1 MSGPRVFLEYLRL
14 GHFGAFHNYTVGPFE
29 SQLNVVLG
37 ANESGKTTLAS
48 LVGGVLFGWGK
59 GSLARNDY
67 RPEYGDRSG
76 ALLFSDGRTL
86 AREGEDAPVTGAVE
100 LMEDIDKDTFHT
112 MFSLDSDELRSLRNS
127 TDTTAKLL
135 TASTGTASS
144 PAAALARL
152 NIQLE
157 SFTAPEGECSIPHL
171 IERRNA
177 LREQQQIAS
186 DQADRWRAHDRELH
200 GLTEER
206 EAMAERVEESR
217 RLVESLAAAKAA
229 VCSLDAERTKLTA
242 EIERLNVSRNE
253 ATAAL
258 EEHERGLDER
268 LVRMTGNEDR
278 SLRDRLDVLAAQQQR
293 LAHATDVARTNY
305 TSSAAVYEALLE
317 TVNEEED
324 RRNQQAEHRI
334 QVAFCVVVPAV
345 LFLLGVPLFIEGRA
359 TASLSYMAIGFLLSV
374 FAFIMVVA
382 GFALL
387 FRPDKAGSA
396 RKQRFEDAQWVMVQ
410 DAKKMEACQAE
421 ESQFATRVAH
431 ELADEGLSRAEGS
444 LRQARVL
451 LDEARDARSA
461 MALCRQRQ
469 QAAIARAAQVSD
481 RLGEIA
487 AERAAALEQAG
498 LPPDASQV
506 DVDGEYDRRLRQR
519 AGLLEAFEEMN
530 RRAGEL
536 EAVLSQA
543 ARSTEFDRCKIE
555 VQQVCTRLDEAKT
568 DFGRLLLAKRMLE
581 AALATWEATQQ
592 PEVYAQAS
600 RLLALMTEGRWVE
613 VSLTSE
619 GALQVTDAA
628 GIVRPP
634 AHLSLGTCQ
643 QLYLSLRI
651 ALLSSAA
658 TVGRSIPVLA
668 DDILVNFDD
677 RRRLGAARA
686 LVELSQHRQVI
697 LFTGHENVARAL
709 KKAAKQAS
717 SPAVLIEL

>member
-1 MSGPRVFLEYLRL
+1 MSTPRVFLEHIRI
-14 GHFGAFHNYTVGPFE
+14 GHFGGFHNRTIGPFG
-29 SQLNVVLG
+29 SQLNVVFG

-48 LVGGVLFGWGK
+48 LVGGVLFGWSDGASA
-59 GSLARNDY
+59 GNDY
-67 RPEYGDRSG
+67 RPDYGERSG
-76 ALLFSDGRTL
+76 ALLFSDGRAL
-86 AREGEDAPVTGAVE
+86 SREGENAPVSGAVE
-100 LMEDIDKDTFHT
+100 LMEDIDEDTFHT
-112 MFSLDSDELRSLRNS
+112 MFSLDSDELRGLRNS
-127 TDTTAKLL
+127 TDATAKLL
-135 TASTGTASS
+135 TASTGTAAS
-144 PAAALARL
+144 PAEALARL
-152 NIQLE
+152 NTQIDA
-157 SFTAPEGECSIPHL
+157 FTALDGERSIPRL
-171 IERRNA
+171 LARRNE
-177 LREQQQIAS
+177 LREQQQAAS
-186 DQADRWRAHDRELH
+186 DQADRWRAQDRELH
-200 GLTEER
+200 ELTGER
-206 EAMAERVEESR
+206 EAMAGRLEESQ
-217 RLVESLAAAKAA
+217 RLVELLAAAKTAA
-229 VCSLDAERTKLTA
+229 EALDAETAKLTA
-242 EIERLNVSRNE
+242 EIERLNVSRND

-258 EEHERGLDER
+258 EEHEQALDGR
-268 LVRMTGNEDR
+268 LARMTGNEDR
-278 SLRDRLDVLAAQQQR
+278 SLRDRLDSLAAQQQR

-317 TVNEEED
+317 TVDEEED
-324 RRNQQAEHRI
+324 RRNRQAKRRI

-387 FRPDKAGSA
+387 FRPDKADSA

-410 DAKKMEACQAE
+410 DTKKMEACQAE
-421 ESQFATRVAH
+421 ESQFAMRIAQ
-431 ELADEGLSRAEGS
+431 ELADEGLGRAEGS

-469 QAAIARAAQVSD
+469 QAAAARAAQAAD

-487 AERAAALEQAG
+487 VERSAALERAG
-498 LPPDASQV
+498 LSPDASPA
-506 DVDGEYDRRLRQR
+506 DVDREYDRRLRQR
-519 AGLLEAFEEMN
+519 TGLLETFEGMN

-536 EAVLSQA
+536 EAVLANA

-555 VQQVCTRLDEAKT
+555 VQQVCTQLDEAKT
-568 DFGRLLLAKRMLE
+568 DFGRLLLAKRMLQ
-581 AALATWEATQQ
+581 AALATWESTQQ

-600 RLLALMTEGRWVE
+600 RLLALMTEGRWVD
-613 VSLTSE
+613 VSLTAE
-619 GALQVTDAA
+619 GTLQVTDDA
-628 GIVRPP
+628 GVVRPP

-651 ALLSSAA
+651 ALLSSAD
-658 TVGRSIPVLA
+658 TVGRAIPVLA
-668 DDILVNFDD
+668 DDILVNFDE

-697 LFTGHENVARAL
+697 LFTGHESVVRAL